1 VSVKVWF
8 DQPPRDIFRSIL
20 LNRKKDWELRHLN
33 LQGQMR
39 IEKLIIPT
47 PFPVGPINIY
57 LIVDDPITL
66 VDTGPK
72 TDQAA
77 AALRDQLNALGF
89 KTEDIKRIVLT
100 HTHEDHCG
108 LAGMLQRESGARV
121 YVHEWEFQNISD
133 HRHTRVDPD
142 LLKLAGAPDEE
153 LEAMSA
159 RYQLIHRLADSVEDI
174 EAYHDAQEFVFA
186 SGSLRVLHTPGH
198 TPGSSCLLR
207 EGTRL
212 LLSGDTILKNITP
225 NPVLN
230 RDPINPNR
238 RFPSLGEYLVSLARI
253 RTLAPTLIRT
263 SHGDDVIDYEEH
275 FHRLVRHIQE
285 RLAKVISMVPKQGV
299 TAWDMS
305 KMMFPKASDINRFLA
320 VSEAVANLD
329 LAVAEGKLRV
339 ERNADVE
346 IYVTYG

>member
-1 VSVKVWF
+1 
-8 DQPPRDIFRSIL
+8 
-20 LNRKKDWELRHLN
+20 
-33 LQGQMR
+33 MR
-39 IEKLIIPT
+39 IEKLVIPT
-47 PFPVGPINIY
+47 PFPVGPVNIY
-57 LIVDDPITL
+57 LVVDDPITL

-72 TDQAA
+72 TDHAV
-77 AALRDQLNALGF
+77 AALRGQLRELGF
-89 KTEDIKRIVLT
+89 KTEDVKRIVLT

-108 LAGMLQRESGARV
+108 LAGTLQGESGARV
-121 YVHEWEFQNISD
+121 YVHEWELQNVSD

-142 LLKLAGAPDEE
+142 LLKRAGAAGEE
-153 LEAMSA
+153 LEMMAT
-159 RYQLIHRLADSVEDI
+159 RYQLIQRLADAVQDV
-174 EAYHDAQEFVFA
+174 EAYRDEQEFVFA
-186 SGSLRVLHTPGH
+186 SGALRVIHTPGH

-207 EGTRL
+207 EGSRL
-212 LLSGDTILKNITP
+212 LLSGDTILKTITP

-253 RTLAPTLIRT
+253 RALAPTLIKT
-263 SHGDDVIDYEEH
+263 SHGDDVTDYEEH

-285 RLAKVISMVPKQGV
+285 RLAKVISLVPRQGV

-339 ERNADVE
+339 ERNGDVE
-346 IYVTYG
+346 IYAAPG